1 MTAQELHPH
10 LREEP
15 PTTALLQSDH
25 RMAANG
31 GHDAVDMTQTIAA
44 ITAQL
49 GGLSA
54 RELAEFSDAYHGI
67 ASGVPCE
74 L

>member
-1 MTAQELHPH
+1 
-10 LREEP
+10 
-15 PTTALLQSDH
+15 
-25 RMAANG
+25 MAANG